1 MYPSYKYRPKKRNSG
16 SSTVNLPP
24 SPPSSSPSLQ
34 DTDQDTD
41 SLGSLEDLDLLDL
54 ADIEDNGMQNIIE
67 EVMTMEDG
75 AENSENVQPST
86 NTGHRTQPRVLIP
99 KLTQAVLAPK
109 KKTFQDVFQSENP
122 PQAQVTIPLFC

>member
-24 SPPSSSPSLQ
+24 SPPSSSSSPSLQ
-34 DTDQDTD
+34 DTDQDD

-67 EVMTMEDG
+67 EVMSEDV
-75 AENSENVQPST
+75 ENIPPPNSKVSCAQLKMFRHYEFDENILS
-86 NTGHRTQPRVLIP
+86 LI
-99 KLTQAVLAPK
+99 LCY
-109 KKTFQDVFQSENP
+109 F
-122 PQAQVTIPLFC
+122 

>member
-67 EVMTMEDG
+67 EVMSEDV
-75 AENSENVQPST
+75 ENIPPP
-86 NTGHRTQPRVLIP
+86 NTKVR
-99 KLTQAVLAPK
+99 
-109 KKTFQDVFQSENP
+109 E
-122 PQAQVTIPLFC
+122 